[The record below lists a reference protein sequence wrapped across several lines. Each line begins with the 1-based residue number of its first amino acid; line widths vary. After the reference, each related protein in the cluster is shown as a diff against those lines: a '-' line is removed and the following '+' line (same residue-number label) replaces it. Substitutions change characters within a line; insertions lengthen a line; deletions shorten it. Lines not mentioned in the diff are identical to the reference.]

1 MIPPIPAIG
10 EGAEG
15 LVARIAPMPAPM
27 SDITPPNAVEET
39 AKAGG
44 VSGFGTLLSRAVSG
58 LVADTGNADRLQE
71 MAASGQ
77 LPDPT
82 VAIVATEK
90 ADLSL
95 RMAVQVRNRLLEG
108 WQEIN
113 RMGI

>member
-1 MIPPIPAIG
+1 MIPSVSSIG
-10 EGAEG
+10 QGG
-15 LVARIAPMPAPM
+15 DSLVARLAPMPAPM
-27 SDITPPNAVEET
+27 GDIQSTAPSATGAPAGVE
-39 AKAGG
+39 
-44 VSGFGTLLSRAVSG
+44 GFGTMLSRAVSG
-58 LVADTGNADRLQE
+58 LNQQLTSADRLQE

-108 WQEIN
+108 WQELS
-113 RMGI
+113 RTSV